1 MTRYWKWLALGMK
14 VKRWVAL
21 VIAGLVIMLVG
32 LVLVTSEGPWRP
44 LLQTVVEQVET
55 LTLGVIPN
63 WAVGTL
69 AVIAG
74 VTVIVFGLRRMN
86 QSLVGVLLPDRVD
99 SLVDIVHA
107 QRTLSRGP
115 RIVAIGGGTGLST
128 LLRGLKQVTSN
139 LTAVVTVSDDGGSS
153 GRLRE
158 IFGMPAP
165 GDLTDCL
172 VALSDSEPAMARVME
187 YRLKRGD
194 GLAGHSFG
202 NLFVTTLTEMS
213 GDFAA
218 AVRTLNTILAI
229 RGRVLPATAES
240 VRLVGLKAD
249 GREICGETAI
259 RTSPGR
265 TRRIR
270 LEPSDVRTVPE
281 VLRALREAELIA
293 LGPGSLFT
301 SVIPTLLVHEIREAI
316 RASTAPVVYISNL
329 ATESGETDGM
339 TGYDHYRAVVEH
351 LGFPRV
357 GVVLVNSSPFP
368 AAMVDAYAAENAEPL
383 IFDAERLRLEG
394 VTLLAY
400 PLLDASQP
408 QARHD
413 TGRVAQVLVSLATG
427 RAELRRAWR

>member
-1 MTRYWKWLALGMK
+1 LNRYLKWLAPGMR
-14 VKRWVAL
+14 VKRWVAV
-21 VIAGLVIMLVG
+21 VIAGLGILLVG
-32 LVLVTSEGPWRP
+32 FVLITTDGQWRP
-44 LLQTVVEQVET
+44 LLQTIDQYTEYV
-55 LTLGVIPN
+55 TLGVIPN
-63 WAVGTL
+63 WVVGFL
-69 AVIAG
+69 AVIVG
-74 VTVIVFGLRRMN
+74 VTVIIYGLRRMN
-86 QSLVGVLLPDRVD
+86 QSLVGVFLPDRVD
-99 SLVDIVHA
+99 RLVDIVHA

-172 VALSDSEPAMARVME
+172 IALSDSEPAMARVLE

-218 AVRTLNTILAI
+218 AVRTLNTVLAI
-229 RGRVLPATAES
+229 RGRVLPATGES

-249 GREICGETAI
+249 GREIHGETAI
-259 RTSPGR
+259 RASPGR
-265 TRRIR
+265 VRRIR

-281 VLRALREAELIA
+281 VLRALREAELIV

-301 SVIPTLLVHEIREAI
+301 SVLPTLLVLEVREAI
-316 RASTAPVVYISNL
+316 RASTAPVVYIGNL

-339 TGYDHYRAVVEH
+339 TTYDHYRAIVEH
-351 LGFPRV
+351 LGFPRI
-357 GVVLVNSSPFP
+357 GVVLVNATPFP

-383 IFDAERLRLEG
+383 TIDAERLRLEG
-394 VTLLAY
+394 VALLAY
-400 PLLDASQP
+400 PLLDASQL

-427 RAELRRAWR
+427 RAAHRLVWR